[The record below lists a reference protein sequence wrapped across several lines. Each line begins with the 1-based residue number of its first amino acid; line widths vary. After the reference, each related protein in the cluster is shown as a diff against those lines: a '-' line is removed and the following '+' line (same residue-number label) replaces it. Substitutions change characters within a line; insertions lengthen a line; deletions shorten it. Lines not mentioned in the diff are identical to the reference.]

1 MADTR
6 KAAKAFTENAFE
18 TTLTSVFN
26 STDVTLSVNS
36 TGNLAGSGPVY
47 IVINPDDA
55 AKREYIFIDGT
66 ITSTTMTTSTVDN
79 RFLAGSAASS
89 GIDHSSGDRVRI
101 SPMSQHFDDIW
112 NAIGKVVDVDY
123 SSGTAESIKIAG
135 PVDVNNQVL
144 SNVPDPTNP
153 QEPATKAYVDAK
165 DIDDDLN
172 ISDGSN
178 TGTVDLDTE
187 TLTVQGTTNEI
198 DVGLSGDTF
207 TVSQPDNVTIGNEL
221 TVTNQILADNGIQT
235 DSISER
241 NSGSKITINS
251 DIELATGNTAT
262 GFGGG
267 VTNEFING
275 SFNIW
280 QRGTSFTGS
289 KFTSDRWY
297 VNNGG
302 SGTITTTRE
311 AHGVS
316 ETGVPGMPKYFLKM
330 SKTGSNRFTTDD
342 YLLQRIE
349 NVRKFGNATSWTVS
363 FYAKASESNMTVTPE
378 LVYDFGSSGSSDT
391 TATQS
396 SISLTTGWAR
406 YSFTFFGIGMSS
418 QTISSGSSFYDND
431 FLEVRFKI
439 SSSSGT
445 ANNISFSDIQIES
458 GVTANNFQVES
469 AGIELKKCQRY
480 YQLLIDGSAG
490 VRVPIGIGYYSSVD
504 IIDGM
509 AEVKEDMRGPRT
521 ITTTSGGSHYQA
533 TAGAII
539 TDNFDDLSVNL
550 VDSNNFNNRA
560 FGIFHNGSNSGDL
573 ANQSVSTSV
582 TVTANS
588 SSTKITIEAEL

>member
-187 TLTVQGTTNEI
+187 TLTVQGTTN
-198 DVGLSGDTF
+198 
-207 TVSQPDNVTIGNEL
+207 
-221 TVTNQILADNGIQT
+221 
-235 DSISER
+235 
-241 NSGSKITINS
+241 
-251 DIELATGNTAT
+251 
-262 GFGGG
+262 
-267 VTNEFING
+267 
-275 SFNIW
+275 
-280 QRGTSFTGS
+280 
-289 KFTSDRWY
+289 
-297 VNNGG
+297 
-302 SGTITTTRE
+302 
-311 AHGVS
+311 
-316 ETGVPGMPKYFLKM
+316 
-330 SKTGSNRFTTDD
+330 
-342 YLLQRIE
+342 
-349 NVRKFGNATSWTVS
+349 
-363 FYAKASESNMTVTPE
+363 
-378 LVYDFGSSGSSDT
+378 
-391 TATQS
+391 
-396 SISLTTGWAR
+396 
-406 YSFTFFGIGMSS
+406 
-418 QTISSGSSFYDND
+418 
-431 FLEVRFKI
+431 
-439 SSSSGT
+439 
-445 ANNISFSDIQIES
+445 
-458 GVTANNFQVES
+458 
-469 AGIELKKCQRY
+469 
-480 YQLLIDGSAG
+480 
-490 VRVPIGIGYYSSVD
+490 
-504 IIDGM
+504 
-509 AEVKEDMRGPRT
+509 
-521 ITTTSGGSHYQA
+521 
-533 TAGAII
+533 
-539 TDNFDDLSVNL
+539 
-550 VDSNNFNNRA
+550 
-560 FGIFHNGSNSGDL
+560 
-573 ANQSVSTSV
+573 
-582 TVTANS
+582 
-588 SSTKITIEAEL
+588 

>member
-187 TLTVQGTTNEI
+187 TLTVQGTTNEV
-198 DVGLSGDTF
+198 DVALSGDTF

-221 TVTNQILADNGIQT
+221 TVTNQILANNGIQT

-241 NSGSKITINS
+241 NAGSKITINS
-251 DIELATGNTAT
+251 DIELASGNSAL

-267 VTNEFING
+267 VVNKIING
-275 SFNIW
+275 NFCVW
-280 QRGTSFTGS
+280 QRGTSGFSANGYTADRWRLQKSGTGS
-289 KFTSDRWY
+289 TSVSQGNFTLGQTDVPDNPKHFISL
-297 VNNGG
+297 NKS
-302 SGTITTTRE
+302 SGTTSGYNDYIAQRVE
-311 AHGVS
+311 GVDTFAS
-316 ETGVPGMPKYFLKM
+316 TQCTL
-330 SKTGSNRFTTDD
+330 
-342 YLLQRIE
+342 
-349 NVRKFGNATSWTVS
+349 S
-363 FYAKASESNMTVTPE
+363 FWCK
-378 LVYDFGSSGSSDT
+378 
-391 TATQS
+391 
-396 SISLTTGWAR
+396 
-406 YSFTFFGIGMSS
+406 
-418 QTISSGSSFYDND
+418 
-431 FLEVRFKI
+431 
-439 SSSSGT
+439 SSSGT
-445 ANNISFSDIQIES
+445 PNIKVQISQNFGSGGSPSTAVTTDVGTSSTTLNTWTKKSFTFTPASISGKTAGTNDEGTTHYLEIRLMLEGGSNDSVQFAQVQLERGPQASDFV
-458 GVTANNFQVES
+458 VTDFATER
-469 AGIELKKCQRY
+469 AKCLRY
-480 YQLLIDGSAG
+480 YQRYHANGADQIVASGAITRSDA
-490 VRVPIGIGYYSSVD
+490 VDAFVPI
-504 IIDGM
+504 
-509 AEVKEDMRGPRT
+509 AAPMR
-521 ITTTSGGSHYQA
+521 
-533 TAGAII
+533 
-539 TDNFDDLSVNL
+539 TDPTF
-550 VDSNNFNNRA
+550 
-560 FGIFHNGSNSGDL
+560 SNSG
-573 ANQSVSTSV
+573 SRTFYRSTD
-582 TVTANS
+582 TVNVPSPGFNHQTGGVNGLGPGTGIFETDFSGQPDGHGGVLVLNNGS
-588 SSTKITIEAEL
+588 SLIADAEL